1 MILHF
6 IAIGVTVSEDSCL
19 MVPKKFGEKALRLVR
34 DLKIINNK
42 LKIQQTK
49 SHLLIPLY
57 KKPKPAIIKKLE
69 NSLQQMEL
77 TIHNFPKNQKLRPTY
92 LDLLTETIPSGLLTG
107 IPRAI
112 DFIGKIAIV
121 DVPFELAK
129 YRKDIGEAILKTH
142 KQTQTVLAKSGSI
155 KGIYRLREFEFI
167 AGNKK
172 TTTIHT
178 EFGCKYYL
186 DIAKTYFSP
195 RLSTE
200 HNRVAS
206 NVNENEII
214 VDLFAGIGPFSIL
227 IAKKH
232 KNVKVYAIDIN
243 SEAVV
248 FLKRNIVMNRV
259 EKQVIPIL
267 GDARKI
273 LQEKPLQ
280 KADRVIMNL
289 PETSFDYLDVACKAL
304 KKEGGIIHYY
314 SFVNSSDQINSTKFR
329 LTKEVTKN
337 KRQIK
342 KILSIKKV
350 REVSPYTFQ
359 VVIDAQIQ

>member
-1 MILHF
+1 MIVGF
-6 IAIGVTVSEDSCL
+6 IIIRVTVPDASCL
-19 MVPKKFGEKALRLVR
+19 KVPKKFGEKALRLAK
-34 DLKIINNK
+34 DLEIIDKK

-49 SHLLIPLY
+49 SHLLIPLIT
-57 KKPKPAIIKKLE
+57 KPKPAIFKKLE
-69 NSLQQMEL
+69 NTLQQIEVS
-77 TIHNFPKNQKLRPTY
+77 TNNFPKKEKPFAHLDILTKKLPSN
-92 LDLLTETIPSGLLTG
+92 LLAS

-112 DFIGKIAIV
+112 DFIGDIAII
-121 DVPFELAK
+121 DITPDLAK
-129 YRKDIGEAILKTH
+129 YKKEIGKAILKAH
-142 KQTQTVLAKSGSI
+142 KQTRTVLAKSGSV

-178 EFGCKYYL
+178 EFGCRFYL

-195 RLSTE
+195 RLATE

-206 NVNENEII
+206 NVKPNEIV
-214 VDLFAGIGPFSIL
+214 VDLFAGIGPFAIPIGKKNRSIK
-227 IAKKH
+227 I
-232 KNVKVYAIDIN
+232 YAIDLN
-243 SEAVV
+243 SDAVA
-248 FLKRNIVMNRV
+248 FLKRNIAMNRV

-273 LQEKPLQ
+273 VKEKMSQ
-280 KADRVIMNL
+280 KADRIIMNL
-289 PETSFDYLDVACKAL
+289 PETAINYVDVACEAL

-314 SFVNSSDQINSTKFR
+314 SFVNDSDQIESAKVR
-329 LTKEVTKN
+329 LIEEVNKN

-342 KILSIKKV
+342 KVLATKKV
-350 REVSPYTFQ
+350 REVAPYIYQ